1 VRGGVKLSMGSESK
15 VWVIVTCKARNAV
28 DIYGGIPAQ
37 FILLEAQDKNRYNPI
52 YSIVE
57 R

>member
-1 VRGGVKLSMGSESK
+1 MRGGVKLSMGSKSK
-15 VWVIVTCKARNAV
+15 VWVIICIARNAV
-28 DIYGGIPAQ
+28 DIYRGIQAQ